1 MGVIMDKELIDEINY
16 EIQLLI
22 KIGFYS
28 DDEILEIIDDEFI
41 EEDISKDLISN
52 LLLENKENL
61 EELKEDSDDFIKLS
75 KAFDD
80 LTKEKII
87 SIHNAG
93 YDIEEG
99 IQDSF
104 ELFTHLKNNKYEPIG
119 FCFYTFEDI
128 EIAIEEN
135 ALNIAFGDFE
145 YDEKKGL
152 EIAKKIVKTL
162 KEHGFEI
169 NWNQSVDE
177 IIEIENF
184 NWKKKY
190 DGKDYSMDGALED
203 FIRLN
208 SEENEQ

>member
-16 EIQLLI
+16 EIQVLI

-128 EIAIEEN
+128 ENAIDEN

-152 EIAKKIVKTL
+152 KIAKKIVKVL
-162 KEHGFEI
+162 KDYGFEI
-169 NWNQSVDE
+169 NWGESVDE

>member
-16 EIQLLI
+16 EIQVLI

-28 DDEILEIIDDEFI
+28 DDEILEIIDDEFM

-128 EIAIEEN
+128 ENAIEEN

-152 EIAKKIVKTL
+152 KIAKKIVKVL
-162 KEHGFEI
+162 KDYGFEI
-169 NWNQSVDE
+169 NWGESVDE

>member
-1 MGVIMDKELIDEINY
+1 MGVIMDKELMDEINY
-16 EIQLLI
+16 EIQILI

-41 EEDISKDLISN
+41 EEDISKDLISS

-61 EELKEDSDDFIKLS
+61 DELKGDSDDFIRLS

-80 LTKEKII
+80 LTKENII

-128 EIAIEEN
+128 ENAIEEKS
-135 ALNIAFGDFE
+135 LNIAFGDFE
-145 YDEKKGL
+145 YDEEKGL
-152 EIAKKIVKTL
+152 KIAKRIVSVL
-162 KEHGFEI
+162 KSYDFEI
-169 NWNQSVDE
+169 DWNESVDE
-177 IIEIENF
+177 LIIIKDF
-184 NWKKKY
+184 DWKKKY

>member
-16 EIQLLI
+16 EIQLLV

-28 DDEILEIIDDEFI
+28 DEEILEIIDDEFI
-41 EEDISKDLISN
+41 EENISKDLISK
-52 LLLENKENL
+52 LLLENKENSV
-61 EELKEDSDDFIKLS
+61 ELKEDSDDFIRLRN
-75 KAFDD
+75 AFID
-80 LTKEKII
+80 LTKENII

-104 ELFTHLKNNKYEPIG
+104 ELFTHLRNNKYGPIG

-128 EIAIEEN
+128 ENAIEDN

-152 EIAKKIVKTL
+152 EIAKKIVTVL
-162 KEHGFEI
+162 ESYDFDI
-169 NWNQSVDE
+169 DWNESVDE
-177 IIEIENF
+177 LILIQDF
-184 NWKKKY
+184 DWTKHF
-190 DGKDYSMDGALED
+190 DGKEYSMDGALED

-208 SEENEQ
+208 SEENE

>member
-16 EIQLLI
+16 EIQLLV

-28 DDEILEIIDDEFI
+28 DEEILEIIDDEFI
-41 EEDISKDLISN
+41 EENISKDLISK
-52 LLLENKENL
+52 LLLENKENSV
-61 EELKEDSDDFIKLS
+61 ELKEDSDDFIRLRN
-75 KAFDD
+75 AFID
-80 LTKEKII
+80 LTKENII

-104 ELFTHLKNNKYEPIG
+104 ELFTHLRNNQYGTIG

-128 EIAIEEN
+128 ENAIEDN

-152 EIAKKIVKTL
+152 EIAKKIVTVL
-162 KEHGFEI
+162 ESYDFDI
-169 NWNQSVDE
+169 DWNESVDE
-177 IIEIENF
+177 LILIQDF
-184 NWKKKY
+184 DWKKHF
-190 DGKDYSMDGALED
+190 DGKEYSMDGALED

-208 SEENEQ
+208 SEENE

>member
-41 EEDISKDLISN
+41 EEDISQDLISN

-61 EELKEDSDDFIKLS
+61 DELKEDSDDFIRLRN
-75 KAFDD
+75 AFID
-80 LTKEKII
+80 LTKENII

-104 ELFTHLKNNKYEPIG
+104 ELFTHLRNNKYGPIG

-128 EIAIEEN
+128 ENAIEDN

-152 EIAKKIVKTL
+152 EIAKKIVTVL
-162 KEHGFEI
+162 ESYDFDI
-169 NWNQSVDE
+169 DWNESVDE
-177 IIEIENF
+177 LILIQDF
-184 NWKKKY
+184 DWKKHF
-190 DGKDYSMDGALED
+190 DGKEYSMDGALED

-208 SEENEQ
+208 SEENE

>member
-128 EIAIEEN
+128 ENAIEEN

-145 YDEKKGL
+145 YDEEKGL